1 MGLAPRAAIAIAVC
15 TYQASG
21 FMLPSSTSSST
32 SKNLSF
38 TFPQLGSSKT
48 SFSPTTH
55 HRKILYATATSSSME
70 EDITTT
76 SSSTTASASDSTS
89 HEKIPAIDEIL
100 DLDNNPLPPSYF
112 EQKMNIP
119 HVEYYTCPQKDAF
132 SGFMSLACRVYLFPT
147 KQSTFYKSIIF
158 NNLSHAREKQKTSPY
173 KLLRDA
179 KSYAVVANF
188 LNSKACSMAR
198 DVTGVHIPKQY
209 DAILRPNYDNPIESK
224 FSFLHEDFAPQDG
237 WYQQWLLH
245 DEEECKAA
253 LLTFAKLHA
262 YFWHGSNFWNDDEAA
277 QDLKEAVWKSGSYV
291 QPTAQ
296 ILDGKCSC
304 TKVATEWKVKR
315 MKFKNEL
322 SQFDYWDNLGSRL
335 ELVAKQC
342 GKLAHPFAD
351 DDLLDDEK
359 KDIVSDVD
367 YRKYRTFTHGD
378 PKQANLFF
386 RRDNKSGLEVGLI
399 DFQVSSRINMWVDA
413 ILDSCIVHMTWF
425 IPILTTCPS
434 PFICDHLVIILR
446 GIINLQWSGFGLAA
460 TDIAHFITS
469 GVHADRLVD
478 GGEKDLLQYYFN
490 ELQTHLVKY
499 GAYSTIEEAMEK
511 YSYDTFMEQYDT
523 GVLDIC
529 RLIIAYTWARFE
541 YAVEK
546 EDEDLC
552 AKTMNKTSY
561 NKVSE

>member
-1 MGLAPRAAIAIAVC
+1 
-15 TYQASG
+15 
-21 FMLPSSTSSST
+21 
-32 SKNLSF
+32 
-38 TFPQLGSSKT
+38 
-48 SFSPTTH
+48 
-55 HRKILYATATSSSME
+55 ME

-76 SSSTTASASDSTS
+76 SASATASASASDSTS

-132 SGFMSLACRVYLFPT
+132 SGFMSHACRVYLFPT

-188 LNSKACSMAR
+188 LNSKACSMTR

-209 DAILRPNYDNPIESK
+209 DSILRPNYDNPIESK

-277 QDLKEAVWKSGSYV
+277 QGLEEAVWKSGSYV

-322 SQFDYWDNLGSRL
+322 SKFDYWDNLGSRL

-351 DDLLDDEK
+351 YDDLLDDEK
-359 KDIVSDVD
+359 QDIVSDVD
-367 YRKYRTFTHGD
+367 YGKYRTFTHGD

-399 DFQVSSRINMWVDA
+399 DF
-413 ILDSCIVHMTWF
+413 
-425 IPILTTCPS
+425 
-434 PFICDHLVIILR
+434 
-446 GIINLQWSGFGLAA
+446 QWSGFGLAA

-561 NKVSE
+561 NKSIPNVIWLMSRCDEILKSRGV